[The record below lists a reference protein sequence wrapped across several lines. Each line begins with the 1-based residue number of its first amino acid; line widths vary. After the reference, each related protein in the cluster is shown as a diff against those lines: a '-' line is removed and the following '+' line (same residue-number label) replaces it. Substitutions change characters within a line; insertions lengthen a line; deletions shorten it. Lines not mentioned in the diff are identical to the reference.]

1 MINKSR
7 KENNIFDDRTGP
19 GDQDGQAILT
29 T

>member
-7 KENNIFDDRTGP
+7 NKSNIFDDRTGP